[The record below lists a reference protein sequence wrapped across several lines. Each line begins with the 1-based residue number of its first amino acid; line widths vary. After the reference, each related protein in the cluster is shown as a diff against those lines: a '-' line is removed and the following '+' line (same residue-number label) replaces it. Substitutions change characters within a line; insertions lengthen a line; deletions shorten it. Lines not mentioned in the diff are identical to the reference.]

1 VARTRPLILQVF
13 YTFDAGGAQTR
24 FVQLANHFQNR
35 YAHIVVAMDGRF
47 GAAEKLVPNADV
59 SLRTVPSVKGRLFA
73 NRTPFRRILTH
84 INPDLLVTHNWGT
97 LEWALADIPRL
108 VPHLHIED
116 GFGPDEAKGQLLR
129 RVWTRRL
136 ALRRS
141 IVVLP
146 SRNLHRI
153 ARQIWRLP
161 ESCLCYTPNGIDC
174 VRFEAA
180 PDPVRTSLWRGSGPV
195 VGIVCALRAEKN
207 VARLIRAFSLAARD
221 VEARLV
227 IVGEGAERR
236 ALEALVQDL
245 ELGDRV
251 TFAGHTADPERLY
264 GAFDVFA
271 LSSDTEQM
279 PYTVLEAMAAGRA
292 LVTTDVGDIRH
303 MVAPENQPF
312 IVPCDD
318 DAFAGALTALL
329 TDAPLRRRLG
339 EANRARARAVYDQEA
354 MFEAYGALYDRLI
367 GVRRLS

>member
-1 VARTRPLILQVF
+1 VRRTRPLILQVF
-13 YTFDAGGAQTR
+13 YTFDAGGAQVR

-47 GAAEKLVPNADV
+47 GAAEKLIPNADV
-59 SLRTVPSVKGRLFA
+59 SLRTVPSVKGRILA
-73 NRTPFRRILTH
+73 NRTPFRNVLKD

-97 LEWALADIPRL
+97 MEWALADIPRL

-116 GFGPDEAKGQLLR
+116 GFGPDETKTQLPR

-136 ALRRS
+136 ALRNS
-141 IVVLP
+141 LVVLP
-146 SRNLHRI
+146 SRNLYRI

-161 ESCLCYTPNGIDC
+161 EHCLRYIPNGIDC
-174 VRFEAA
+174 ARFAVA

-207 VARLIRAFSLAARD
+207 VARLIRAFGLAARD
-221 VEARLV
+221 VDARLV
-227 IVGEGAERR
+227 VVGEGAERP
-236 ALEALVQDL
+236 ALEGLVE
-245 ELGDRV
+245 ELQLDDRV
-251 TFAGHTADPERLY
+251 TFAGNTIDPERLY

-292 LVTTDVGDIRH
+292 LAASNVGDIRH

-318 DAFAGALTALL
+318 DALAGALIALL

-339 EANRARARAVYDQEA
+339 EANRARVRSVYDQES
-354 MFEAYGALYDRLI
+354 MFEGYAALYDQLI
-367 GVRRLS
+367 GVR

>member
-1 VARTRPLILQVF
+1 VPRTRPLILQVF
-13 YTFDAGGAQTR
+13 YTFDAGGAQVR
-24 FVQLANHFQNR
+24 FVQLANHFKNR

-47 GAAEKLVPNADV
+47 GAAEKFIPDADV
-59 SLRTVPSVKGRLFA
+59 SLRTIPSSKGRMFA
-73 NRTPFRRILTH
+73 NRTPFRRVLSE

-97 LEWALADIPRL
+97 MEWALADIPRL

-116 GFGPDEAKGQLLR
+116 GFGPDEAKSQLPR

-136 ALRRS
+136 ALRNS
-141 IVVLP
+141 VVVLP

-161 ESCLCYTPNGIDC
+161 ESRLRYIPNGIDC
-174 VRFEAA
+174 ARFEVA
-180 PDPVRTSLWRGSGPV
+180 PDPVRTGLWRGSGPV

-207 VARLIRAFSLAARD
+207 VARLIRAFALAARD

-227 IVGEGAERR
+227 IVGEGAERL
-236 ALEALVQDL
+236 ALETLVEDL
-245 ELGDRV
+245 QLNDRV
-251 TFAGHTADPERLY
+251 TFQGHTADPERLY
-264 GAFDVFA
+264 GGFDVFA

-292 LVTTDVGDIRH
+292 LATTNVGDIRQ

-318 DAFAGALTALL
+318 DALAGALVALL

-339 EANRARARAVYDQEA
+339 EANRTRARSIYDQEA
-354 MFEAYGALYDRLI
+354 MFEAYAVLYDRLI
-367 GVRRLS
+367 GVR